1 MVEEKRRGGGR
12 RGKKRGEKKR
22 GGVGLE
28 NDEGEEEKNVD
39 VEGLR

>member
-12 RGKKRGEKKR
+12 RGKKRGGKKR

-28 NDEGEEEKNVD
+28 NYEGEEEKNVD